1 MPEAENLSQ
10 GELREWL
17 RERVAFYLDRP
28 AEKIDT
34 SAELSR
40 YGMDSVYAI
49 SVIRDIEDR
58 FHLEV
63 DMNQAQQRTTIDALA
78 DYLLKAV
85 AALSSMRRVGA
96 GPRW

>member
-10 GELREWL
+10 DELREWL
-17 RERVAFYLDRP
+17 RERIAFYLDRP
-28 AEKIDT
+28 IEKIDT

-49 SVIRDIEDR
+49 SVISDIEDR
-58 FHLEV
+58 FQLEV
-63 DMNQAQQRTTIDALA
+63 NMNEAQQRTSIDTLA

-85 AALSSMRRVGA
+85 AG
-96 GPRW
+96 